1 MNNHM
6 NQKGF
11 INILLIVLV
20 VVLAGVAGY
29 FTLSNRSIAPTPT
42 PLVGEQPTP
51 SPSPTPT
58 TPPKPTPTSTQTT
71 PKTSDSNSPCQS
83 SRFCKDSSFVSSGY
97 GWETGCVNVLLTGG
111 TGREQAR
118 LLLQQLNLKEPA
130 ALSEG
135 VKPYGA
141 FVPTLEVIVGDFNQT
156 VALLKKDSRIID
168 VRLNYHS
175 INPSTDPNASYF
187 VYVLFA
193 DSMTPSQG
201 YKLLTDTYKLRVNGN
216 INSIISD
223 GVPLRLEVSP
233 GSENSTVGALRMS
246 SVVQYA
252 IQCPVQPPASAN

>member
-1 MNNHM
+1 M

-11 INILLIVLV
+11 VNIVLIILV
-20 VVLAGVAGY
+20 VVILAGVAGY
-29 FTLSNRSIAPTPT
+29 FALNR
-42 PLVGEQPTP
+42 QPA
-51 SPSPTPT
+51 
-58 TPPKPTPTSTQTT
+58 
-71 PKTSDSNSPCQS
+71 SDLNAPCQS

-97 GWETGCVNVLLTGG
+97 GWVTGCVNVLLAGG

-130 ALSEG
+130 ALSEA

-141 FVPTLEVIVGDFNQT
+141 FVPTLEIIVGDFNQT
-156 VALLKKDSRIID
+156 ATLLKKDSNIID

-175 INPSTDPNASYF
+175 TNPSTDPNASYF

-216 INSIISD
+216 INSIIPD

-233 GSENSTVGALRMS
+233 GSENSTVRALRMS
-246 SVVQYA
+246 PIVQFA
-252 IQCPVQPPASAN
+252 LQCPVSPPARPN